1 MNSVALTCP
10 SCEAV
15 WRQITEEEAS
25 GMAILIQCPSCG
37 ELATVLEAAAAAWAL
52 GHISR
57 DDFFALAGHVAPEDV
72 GQALTALAKIASWWE
87 QRTDDHQT
95 E

>member
-1 MNSVALTCP
+1 MNSVPLTCP

-15 WRQITEEEAS
+15 WRQMTDEERS
-25 GMAILIQCPSCG
+25 GTVLIRCPSCG
-37 ELATVLEAAAAAWAL
+37 ERATVLEAAGAAWAL

-57 DDFFALAGHVAPEDV
+57 DDFYALAGQVAPEDV
-72 GQALTALAKIASWWE
+72 GQALAALAKIASWWE
-87 QRTDDHQT
+87 QRTDDHAT